1 VNILRRASTTR
12 LAIAGA
18 LIIAAAAAAS
28 IALAS
33 RSGPTPPKRSLAA
46 AIHHSL
52 SGAPATGVSARIRFS
67 NHLFPSGALP
77 GAAQPLLSGATGR
90 LWAGDG
96 KVRIELQADNGDTE
110 IGFDGHTAIVYD
122 VASNTAYKMAMPK
135 HGMSHHTAGDAHGH
149 GVPAIGQIRGMLDK
163 VAQHVLLSGAIP
175 GDIAGQPSYTV
186 RVSPKHDGGL
196 LGAVELAFDANRP
209 VPLKVAVLSQ
219 GDSSP
224 VLALT
229 VTDISFGSVSA
240 GDLAVHLA
248 PGAKIVRVHPPHP
261 PANATGSKQHAEV
274 AGPSAVAAAVPF
286 TLNAPGSLVGVPRQD
301 VRLID
306 GSGNPAAMV
315 VYGHGLGAIV
325 LVEQQAGSAKD
336 AGPLGS
342 LPSVSVNGAS
352 GHELATALG
361 TAIQFDRG
369 GVRYTLVG
377 SLPAAAAEAAA
388 RALG

>member
-12 LAIAGA
+12 LAIAGVLVVA
-18 LIIAAAAAAS
+18 VAAAAS

-52 SGAPATGVSARIRFS
+52 SGRPVAGVSARVRFS

-90 LWAGDG
+90 LWAGNG
-96 KVRIELQADNGDTE
+96 EVRVELQADNGDTE
-110 IGFDGHTAIVYD
+110 VGFDGHTAIVYD
-122 VASNTAYKMAMPK
+122 VASNTAYEMAMPK
-135 HGMSHHTAGDAHGH
+135 HRAPADHSGDAGH
-149 GVPAIGQIRGMLDK
+149 GVPSVGRIQALLGKL
-163 VAQHVLLSGAIP
+163 AQHVLLSSAIP

-196 LGAVELAFDANRP
+196 LGAVEFAFDANRA

-248 PGAKIVRVHPPHP
+248 PGTKVVRVHPPHP
-261 PANATGSKQHAEV
+261 PAAPAGSRQHAEV
-274 AGPSAVAAAVPF
+274 AGPGAVAAAVPF
-286 TLNAPGSLVGVPRQD
+286 KLNAPSSLVGVPRQD

-306 GSGNPAAMV
+306 GAGSPAAV
-315 VYGHGLGAIV
+315 AVYGHGLGAIV
-325 LVEQQAGSAKD
+325 LVEQQAGKNAD
-336 AGPLGS
+336 AGTLGS
-342 LPSVSVNGAS
+342 LPRISIDGAS

-361 TAIQFDRG
+361 TAIQFQRG

>member
-1 VNILRRASTTR
+1 VNILRRASTIR

-18 LIIAAAAAAS
+18 LIVVAAAAAS

-33 RSGPTPPKRSLAA
+33 RSGPTPPKRTLAA

-52 SGAPATGVSARIRFS
+52 SGRPVTGVSARIRFS

-96 KVRIELQADNGDTE
+96 KARIELQADSGDTE
-110 IGFDGHTAIVYD
+110 IGYDGHTLIVYD
-122 VASNTAYKMAMPK
+122 VASNTAYEMTMPK
-135 HGMSHHTAGDAHGH
+135 HGAPAQHAGDGGH
-149 GVPAIGQIRGMLDK
+149 GLPSVGRIQGMLDK
-163 VAQHVLLSGAIP
+163 LAGHVLLSGAIP

-186 RVSPKHDGGL
+186 RVSPKHAGGL
-196 LGAVELAFDANRP
+196 LGAVELTFDANRP

-229 VTDISFGSVSA
+229 ATDISFRGVSA
-240 GDLAVHLA
+240 GDLNVHLA
-248 PGAKIVRVHPPHP
+248 PGAKIVRVHPPHR
-261 PANATGSKQHAEV
+261 PAAATGSRQHADV
-274 AGPSAVAAAVPF
+274 SGTSAVAAAVPF
-286 TLNAPGSLVGVPRQD
+286 TLNAPASLVGVPRQD

-306 GSGNPAAMV
+306 GVGSPGAMV

-325 LVEQQAGSAKD
+325 LVEQQAGTGKD

-342 LPSVSVNGAS
+342 LPIVSINGTS

-369 GVRYTLVG
+369 GVRYTLAG

>member
-1 VNILRRASTTR
+1 MNILRRASSTR

-18 LIIAAAAAAS
+18 LIVAVAVAAS
-28 IALAS
+28 VALAS
-33 RSGPTPPKRSLAA
+33 RSGPTPPKRTLAA

-52 SGAPATGVSARIRFS
+52 SGSPATGVSARIRFS

-96 KVRIELQADNGDTE
+96 KVRIELQAENGDTE
-110 IGFDGHTAIVYD
+110 IGFDGHSVIVYD
-122 VASNTAYKMAMPK
+122 VAANTAYKMAVPK
-135 HGMSHHTAGDAHGH
+135 HGGSMQHTGDVSH
-149 GVPAIGQIRGMLDK
+149 GVPPVARIQDTLDK
-163 VAQHVLLSGAIP
+163 LAGHVLLSGAIP
-175 GDIAGQPSYTV
+175 GDVAGQPSYTV

-196 LGAVELAFDANRP
+196 LGAVELAFDANRA

-229 VTDISFGSVSA
+229 VTDIAFGGVPA
-240 GDLAVHLA
+240 GDLTVHLA
-248 PGAKIVRVHPPHP
+248 PGAKIVRVHAPHP
-261 PANATGSKQHAEV
+261 PAAPAGSRQQAE
-274 AGPSAVAAAVPF
+274 ASGPGAVAAAVPF
-286 TLNAPGSLVGVPRQD
+286 ALDAPPSLVGVPRQD

-306 GSGNPAAMV
+306 GAGSPAAMV

-325 LVEQQAGSAKD
+325 LVEQQAGTRKD

-342 LPSVSVNGAS
+342 LPTISINGAS

>member
-1 VNILRRASTTR
+1 MNILRRASTTR

-18 LIIAAAAAAS
+18 LIVAAAAAAS

-110 IGFDGHTAIVYD
+110 VGFDGHTAVVYD
-122 VASNTAYKMAMPK
+122 VASNTAYEMAVPN
-135 HGMSHHTAGDAHGH
+135 HAGAQHHAGNGH
-149 GVPAIGQIRGMLDK
+149 GVPPVGRIQGLLDK
-163 VAQHVLLSGAIP
+163 LAQHVLLSGAIP

-219 GDSSP
+219 GDSNP

-229 VTDISFGSVSA
+229 VTDISFGSVPA

-248 PGAKIVRVHPPHP
+248 PGAKIVRVRPPHP
-261 PANATGSKQHAEV
+261 PARPAGSKHQAEV
-274 AGPSAVAAAVPF
+274 AGPTAVAAAVPF
-286 TLNAPGSLVGVPRQD
+286 TLNAPASLVGVPRQD

-306 GSGNPAAMV
+306 GSGSPGAMV

-342 LPSVSVNGAS
+342 LPSVSINGAS

-361 TAIQFDRG
+361 TAIQFNRG

>member
-18 LIIAAAAAAS
+18 LIVAAAAAAS
-28 IALAS
+28 IALAG

-52 SGAPATGVSARIRFS
+52 SGAPAAGVSARIRFS
-67 NHLFPSGALP
+67 NHLFPSGARP

-122 VASNTAYKMAMPK
+122 VASNTAYEMALPN
-135 HGMSHHTAGDAHGH
+135 HAGQQHHAGDGH
-149 GVPAIGQIRGMLDK
+149 GVPSVGRIQGLLDK
-163 VAQHVLLSGAIP
+163 LAKHVLLSGAIP

-229 VTDISFGSVSA
+229 VTDISFGRVSA

-261 PANATGSKQHAEV
+261 PAKPAGSKQHAEV

-286 TLNAPGSLVGVPRQD
+286 TLNAPASLVGVPRQD

-306 GSGNPAAMV
+306 GSGSPAAMV

-325 LVEQQAGSAKD
+325 LVEQEAGSAKA
-336 AGPLGS
+336 AGQLGS
-342 LPSVSVNGAS
+342 LPSVSINGVS